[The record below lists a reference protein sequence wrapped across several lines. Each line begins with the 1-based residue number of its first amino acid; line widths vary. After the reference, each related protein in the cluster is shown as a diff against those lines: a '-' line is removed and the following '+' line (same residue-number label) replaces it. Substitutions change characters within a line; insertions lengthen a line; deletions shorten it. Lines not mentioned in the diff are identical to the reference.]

1 MFVKLGCLHGSLVGS
16 KSSSDKFWVNL
27 YLANEWDFRYPTEL
41 GFLGKTR
48 RKFGEDLRKT
58 RSSDLGGNYVV

>member
-1 MFVKLGCLHGSLVGS
+1 MKIKLVGYFR
-16 KSSSDKFWVNL
+16 KILIDYTINVDL